1 MKFEPA
7 RIRAPLLTPIRLG
20 QIPVGLDKLLWHSL
34 FLKTGDEQS
43 AVRQLDSL
51 LDREGQIFRASTLRF
66 GTYRNNPLI
75 ATTTATVGVMMP
87 EKDLDPAMFHWKK
100 RAGHYQKLVLDGG
113 PYKNRLAKNDTH
125 FAPEVTWDVV
135 GDAKRICQLLNFYVT
150 AVGRDANRGLGA
162 VGRFSSEP
170 LDHDT
175 SWFDETGKPA
185 RVLPATIVEERTTIR
200 TPQSSLI
207 QGCLMPPYRGPE
219 STVTEP
225 CVAPARVRKIRL
237 TPNV

>member
-34 FLKTGDEQS
+34 FLRMGEEQG
-43 AVRQLDSL
+43 ALKQLDSL
-51 LDREGQIFRASTLRF
+51 LDRQGQLFRASTLRF
-66 GTYRNNPLI
+66 GTYPDNTLI
-75 ATTTATVGVMMP
+75 ATTTTTLGVMIP
-87 EKDLDPAMFHWKK
+87 EKDLDPTLFHWKK
-100 RAGHYQKLVLDGG
+100 WGGKYTKIVINGG
-113 PYKNRLAKNDTH
+113 PYKNRLTKNATH
-125 FAPEVTWDVV
+125 YAPEVTWDVV

-170 LDHDT
+170 LHQDT
-175 SWFDETGKPA
+175 SWFDETGQLA
-185 RVLPATIVEERTTIR
+185 RVLPASIVEEKTKIR
-200 TPQSSLI
+200 PPQTSLI
-207 QGCLMPPYRGPE
+207 QGCLTPPYRGPD
-219 STVTEP
+219 STVSEP